1 MDESHFEDGGA
12 RAFKYSFFF
21 VLALITF
28 LGVWK
33 KDEILGYLSFRE
45 HGESRIVIYALSGTS
60 VSVLDEKRNKRELGL
75 VGRDG
80 KFTLVEQGEIESLR
94 IYLYHPYF
102 FPEEKLF
109 ERVEK
114 GETITFS
121 AAMAPM
127 YGSLKVR
134 SFPNGAT
141 ILVDEEEV
149 GKSPWRKK
157 DIRDG
162 TQLYVEVYMTGFIR
176 QSRMVEIHGG
186 KEEELVFSLASTQ
199 CAITLETD
207 KEDFSFESIRIFLDG
222 SAQSLDGRTLKFVPP
237 GRHTVE
243 VVAHDGLK
251 LEKELNIKPGQT
263 IRLKLPDWFVD
274 DGS

>member
-33 KDEILGYLSFRE
+33 KDAILGYLSFRE
-45 HGESRIVIYALSGTS
+45 HGESRIVVYALSGTS

-94 IYLYHPYF
+94 IYLFHPYF

-114 GETITFS
+114 GETVTFS

-127 YGSLKVR
+127 FGSLKVR
-134 SFPNGAT
+134 SFGRGARRPGGQDSGAVLALQRAGRRWSPAPRRWQGRHLT
-141 ILVDEEEV
+141 AVPSDGLVPRF
-149 GKSPWRKK
+149 GSPRRWTALSLEDAPQARCAP
-157 DIRDG
+157 R
-162 TQLYVEVYMTGFIR
+162 IR
-176 QSRMVEIHGG
+176 QPVRS
-186 KEEELVFSLASTQ
+186 
-199 CAITLETD
+199 
-207 KEDFSFESIRIFLDG
+207 
-222 SAQSLDGRTLKFVPP
+222 
-237 GRHTVE
+237 
-243 VVAHDGLK
+243 
-251 LEKELNIKPGQT
+251 
-263 IRLKLPDWFVD
+263 
-274 DGS
+274 